1 MGATRTMAAFLI
13 GLAVT
18 MAAGGSDLPAD
29 TDTSAELVTL
39 TEHAKKLFDGL
50 TREMHKLADL
60 LEKTDPDS
68 ARALRQAV
76 NQAQRAM
83 IADDMARV
91 VEHLRRGLANPA
103 LEKQEEVVA
112 DLKKVLD
119 ALRRGERKLDE
130 RRKTL
135 KDLTEFLATV
145 NRLIQKERQLEAQ
158 SRHKA
163 GEKAMNKRMQGL
175 SRRLDDIIAEQ
186 KKLLDKTLAAGKGDQ
201 DIRQLA
207 ALRDRVTAALRDQER
222 IGRDVKTA
230 PVERLPVAG
239 VIQERLGDRADKLAR
254 DIAAAAGKESVTQAM
269 TKAGANP
276 KALGAA
282 AEHVGAAARE
292 MKQAGRALGKS
303 EPAKARM
310 PHSQAL
316 SELRSAEDALT
327 TAIDKMLGGDRTGE
341 LADMQKQVEQKTK
354 KLSDDVKK
362 AAADAGVKPGGDKPG
377 ADNGAENLKR
387 AAKQMSNAAGK
398 LVRQQIE
405 DAAKAQKKAVEEL
418 EGKKYSLAQLH
429 RRMKEKADKPLEKQK
444 QDQKRVGDETSQ
456 LAEQMKKSA
465 QGRPG
470 APKSTAGQKSV
481 SGAAKSMGKA
491 AGKLGQGKP
500 GQANQDQKESL
511 KKLQQAREQLED
523 EIAREAERLR
533 EEELARID
541 QMLARMLKT
550 QKNISK
556 ETKLVAVKL
565 AGLAKAGAAQR
576 RAAELKVAELS
587 KGEGR
592 LAARAE
598 RIIKMLRKEGS
609 TFVFPSV
616 LEEVRKDLTAVADR
630 LAAKR
635 CGALTRNTQRQIEQ
649 SLAAMID
656 AIRKELADRKRE
668 SSGGGR
674 GRGRGGGKAP
684 LVPGVAELKMLR
696 VLQLQVNARTKVLD
710 REGAMKALPAKQ
722 VSDEYKA
729 LADREK
735 KIRTLTEKLA
745 AKIYGKK
752 RTVRKVE
759 K

>member
-1 MGATRTMAAFLI
+1 
-13 GLAVT
+13 
-18 MAAGGSDLPAD
+18 
-29 TDTSAELVTL
+29 
-39 TEHAKKLFDGL
+39 
-50 TREMHKLADL
+50 
-60 LEKTDPDS
+60 
-68 ARALRQAV
+68 
-76 NQAQRAM
+76 M

-119 ALRRGERKLDE
+119 ALRRGELKLDE

-135 KDLTEFLATV
+135 KDLKEFLATV
-145 NRLIQKERQLEAQ
+145 NRLIRKERKLEAQ

-163 GEKAMNKRMQGL
+163 GAKAMNKRMRGL
-175 SRRLDDIIAEQ
+175 FARLDDIIAEQ
-186 KKLLDKTLAAGKGDQ
+186 KKLLDKTLAAGKGDG

-222 IGRDVKTA
+222 IRRDVKTA

-239 VIQERLGDRADKLAR
+239 VIQDRLSERTDKLAR
-254 DIAAAAGKESVTQAM
+254 DIAAAAGKKSITQAM

-282 AEHVGAAARE
+282 ARHVGAASRE

-327 TAIDKMLGGDRTGE
+327 TAIDKMLGGERTGK
-341 LADMQKQVEQKTK
+341 LADMQKQVGQKTK

-362 AAADAGVKPGGDKPG
+362 AATDAGVKPGADKPG
-377 ADNGAENLKR
+377 AGKSGQNLQR
-387 AAKQMSNAAGK
+387 AAKQMNKAADK
-398 LVRQQIE
+398 LVRQQVE
-405 DAAKAQKKAVEEL
+405 DAAKAQKEALAEL

-429 RRMKEKADKPLEKQK
+429 RRMKKKADKPLAEQK
-444 QDQKRVGDETSQ
+444 QDQDRVADETGQ
-456 LAEQMKKSA
+456 LAKQMKKS
-465 QGRPG
+465 GEDRPG
-470 APKSTAGQKSV
+470 APKSTAGRKSV
-481 SGAAKSMGKA
+481 SGAAKSMSKA
-491 AGKLGQGKP
+491 SGKLGQGKP
-500 GQANQDQKESL
+500 GQANKDQKDSL
-511 KKLQQAREQLED
+511 EKLQQAREQLED
-523 EIAREAERLR
+523 EIAEEAERLR

-565 AGLAKAGAAQR
+565 VGIAKAGAAER

-592 LAARAE
+592 LAEDAE

-609 TFVFPSV
+609 TFVFPAV
-616 LEEVRKDLTAVADR
+616 LEEVRKDLAAVAGR
-630 LAAKR
+630 LAAKQ

-656 AIRKELADRKRE
+656 AIRKELADRKRKGGG
-668 SSGGGR
+668 GGGR
-674 GRGRGGGKAP
+674 GKGGGKKPP

-696 VLQLQVNARTKVLD
+696 ALQLQVNARTKVLD

-729 LADREK
+729 LTGREK

-745 AKIYGKK
+745 AKIYGKGW
-752 RTVRKVE
+752 TVRKVE